1 MSGTISDSDLCSSQV
16 FWPLPFQNPAYATD
30 SIVPEENSDYT
41 TPYIENLPEE
51 NSDYTTPYIENL
63 PLIKLTAFLQPRMAV
78 RYVGRVRINFCKEV
92 RYAGTVRLFCNGTG
106 TVRFKN

>member
-1 MSGTISDSDLCSSQV
+1 MEQFLIQIFVLLKF

-30 SIVPEENSDYT
+30 SIV
-41 TPYIENLPEE
+41 PEE